1 MGGVGCRVEGT
12 KDLVDAGCS
21 KASDQLA
28 LPAPCS
34 PARAMGSV
42 AWEALEMGHVLA
54 PDSSLLPT
62 QADRT
67 CVPTPR
73 ATPGDV
79 ESLGLF
85 P

>member
-1 MGGVGCRVEGT
+1 MWGGRVQSGRNQRFGGRRM
-12 KDLVDAGCS
+12 LQGLRPAGS
-21 KASDQLA
+21 
-28 LPAPCS
+28 PCS
-34 PARAMGSV
+34 LLPSQSDGECCLGGIGNGPRAS
-42 AWEALEMGHVLA
+42 